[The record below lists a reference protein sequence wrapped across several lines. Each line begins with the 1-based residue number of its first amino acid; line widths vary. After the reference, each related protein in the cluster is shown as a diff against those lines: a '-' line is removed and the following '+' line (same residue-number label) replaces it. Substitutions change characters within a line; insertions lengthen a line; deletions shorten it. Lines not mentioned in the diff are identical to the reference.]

1 MHDLPV
7 DEHGGRR
14 HMTRFDLRQQ
24 AVRHTG
30 PASQADLAQA
40 PPLPQPRDPRA
51 DPVFTSHAI
60 PDPGFQTLCNLPAP
74 RTTRRAPP
82 WDSRASSR
90 WMTEHRRIEV
100 TEPGWFQAL
109 LRQPG

>member
-1 MHDLPV
+1 
-7 DEHGGRR
+7 
-14 HMTRFDLRQQ
+14 
-24 AVRHTG
+24 VRHTG

-40 PPLPQPRDPRA
+40 PPLPQPRDPRT

-60 PDPGFQTLCNLPAP
+60 PDPGGFKRYAARPSLGQPGEFTV
-74 RTTRRAPP
+74 
-82 WDSRASSR
+82 DD
-90 WMTEHRRIEV
+90 EHRRIEV